1 MGERLLQPSR
11 VERVRLQP
19 LNCVSHR
26 AIIGCVNQ
34 LSIVVTSAAAI
45 TDSQTDLLK
54 CLSVDGCMLVGEV
67 VRRKVEGVCP
77 EGVNAGVE
85 GPGCGS
91 RDIGGSS
98 PQEVVESGIGTKSE
112 EFDPLVVMRKGFQKR
127 EISFKFGTNLVK
139 KVVSELRSANWRT
152 QHLDAKGCTRKSEAR
167 RRDKRGERALSWI
180 WARNKDVGFS
190 LVELEIGG
198 AE

>member
-152 QHLDAKGCTRKSEAR
+152 QHLDAKGCTRKCEAR
-167 RRDKRGERALSWI
+167 RRDKRGERALSWS
-180 WARNKDVGFS
+180 WAGNIDIGFS
-190 LVELEIGG
+190 WVELEIGG
-198 AE
+198 A

>member
-11 VERVRLQP
+11 VERVRVQP

-152 QHLDAKGCTRKSEAR
+152 QHLDAKGCTRKCEAR
-167 RRDKRGERALSWI
+167 RRDKRGERALSWS
-180 WARNKDVGFS
+180 WAGNVDIGFS
-190 LVELEIGG
+190 WVELEIGG
-198 AE
+198 A

>member
-11 VERVRLQP
+11 VERVRVQP

-67 VRRKVEGVCP
+67 VRRKVEGACP

-139 KVVSELRSANWRT
+139 KVVSKFGCAYWRT
-152 QHLDAKGCTRKSEAR
+152 QHLDAKSCTRKSEAR
-167 RRDKRGERALSWI
+167 RVTREVRGR
-180 WARNKDVGFS
+180 
-190 LVELEIGG
+190 
-198 AE
+198 

>member
-11 VERVRLQP
+11 VERVRVQP

-127 EISFKFGTNLVK
+127 EICFKFGTNLVK

-152 QHLDAKGCTRKSEAR
+152 QHLDAKGCTRKCEAR
-167 RRDKRGERALSWI
+167 RRDKRGERALSWS
-180 WARNKDVGFS
+180 WAGNIDIGFS
-190 LVELEIGG
+190 WVELEIGG
-198 AE
+198 A

>member
-11 VERVRLQP
+11 VERVRVQP

-152 QHLDAKGCTRKSEAR
+152 QHLDAKG
-167 RRDKRGERALSWI
+167 
-180 WARNKDVGFS
+180 
-190 LVELEIGG
+190 
-198 AE
+198 

>member
-11 VERVRLQP
+11 VERVRVQP

-152 QHLDAKGCTRKSEAR
+152 QHLDAKGCTRKCEAR
-167 RRDKRGERALSWI
+167 RRDKRGERALSWS
-180 WARNKDVGFS
+180 WAGNIDIGFS
-190 LVELEIGG
+190 WVELEIGG
-198 AE
+198 A